1 MSSQIRAQDLP
12 ASQMVAGRGHDT
24 TLDANRFGFGENDF
38 CRARGFALERLRCSS
53 GSLGC
58 NEFVFRKV
66 DSGS

>member
-38 CRARGFALERLRCSS
+38 CRARGFALERLRC
-53 GSLGC
+53 
-58 NEFVFRKV
+58 
-66 DSGS
+66 